1 MRMPRPTLTL
11 AFTLLAVA
19 ATATDARAEF
29 VLFKNIWGDV
39 IVSTDTTPEG
49 RKLAPPTPQRPV
61 YYKGQSLGRRLGSI
75 PGNLEPDV
83 PQLNLFV
90 GQVLA
95 KHGYLAAPA
104 GMAEPELF
112 LVLQWGYLK
121 PGGGD
126 LRWFLGYNPEQDIAA
141 PSHPTMLGGEVFR
154 RGFRSRLID
163 TILEN
168 SQAPIY
174 GIIVT
179 AFDFKTARTAAP
191 IAYWQTRIGLPANGK
206 SMAAALPVMITAAG
220 PAIGRPAAA
229 PVLVS
234 ADHAREGQVNLGDL
248 KFLGFEENPA
258 QAPQPAR
265 PEQ

>member
-1 MRMPRPTLTL
+1 MRLPRPTLTCAL
-11 AFTLLAVA
+11 TLLAAA
-19 ATATDARAEF
+19 ATLPVALAEF

-49 RKLAPPTPQRPV
+49 RKLTPPTPQKPV

-83 PQLNLFV
+83 PQLNRFV

-95 KHGYLAAPA
+95 QHGYLAAPA

-112 LVLQWGYLK
+112 LVLQWGYLT
-121 PGGGD
+121 PGSGD
-126 LRWFLGYNPEQDIAA
+126 LRWFLGYHPDQDIAA
-141 PSHPTMLGGEVFR
+141 QSNPTMLGGEVFR

-168 SQAPIY
+168 SQEPIY
-174 GIIVT
+174 GVIVT
-179 AFDFKTARTAAP
+179 AFDFKTASTAAP
-191 IAYWQTRIGLPANGK
+191 ITYWQTRIGLPANGK

-220 PAIGRPAAA
+220 AAIGRPAEAS
-229 PVLVS
+229 VLVS
-234 ADHAREGQVNLGDL
+234 ADSAREGQVNLGEL
-248 KFLGFEENPA
+248 KILGFEDP
-258 QAPQPAR
+258 R
-265 PEQ
+265 PEDPKAGGGKK

>member
-1 MRMPRPTLTL
+1 MRSPPATLTFAL
-11 AFTLLAVA
+11 ALLAGA
-19 ATATDARAEF
+19 ATAIDARAEF

-39 IVSTDTTPEG
+39 IVATDTTPEG
-49 RKLAPPTPQRPV
+49 RKLTPPTPQRPV
-61 YYKGQSLGRRLGSI
+61 YYKGQSLGRRLGST

-83 PQLNLFV
+83 SQLNLFV

-104 GMAEPELF
+104 SMAEPELF

-121 PGGGD
+121 PGSGD

-141 PSHPTMLGGEVFR
+141 PSNPTMLGGEVFR

-168 SQAPIY
+168 SQEPIY

-179 AFDFKTARTAAP
+179 AFDFKTASTSAP

-220 PAIGRPAAA
+220 PAIGRPADA
-229 PVLVS
+229 PVLVN
-234 ADHAREGQVNLGDL
+234 ADYAREGQVKLGEL
-248 KFLGFEENPA
+248 KILGFEEKPA
-258 QAPQPAR
+258 KV
-265 PEQ
+265 PEPTGPK